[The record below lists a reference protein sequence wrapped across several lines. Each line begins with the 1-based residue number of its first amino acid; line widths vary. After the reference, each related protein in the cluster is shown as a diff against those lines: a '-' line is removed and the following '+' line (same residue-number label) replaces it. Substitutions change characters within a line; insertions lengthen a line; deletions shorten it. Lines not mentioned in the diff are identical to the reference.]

1 MNNSLYSIESE
12 LRQLFNQIGE
22 NDGEITPEQETQL
35 AITQAQLEGKGVSYA
50 LVIRECD
57 TTVSAI
63 DSEIERLTKL
73 KSKSQNL
80 SKKLKENISNAMKE
94 FGVEKIESAIIKLSF
109 RSSKETVIE
118 DETKLPDSCF
128 TVKTTRT
135 VSKTEVKKLIEE
147 GQVLEGA
154 YIRENKSL
162 QIK

>member
-12 LRQLFNQIGE
+12 LRQLLNQIGE

-57 TTVSAI
+57 ATVTAI

-118 DETKLPDSCF
+118 DETKLPESCF
-128 TVKTTRT
+128 TVKTIRT

-147 GQVLEGA
+147 GQILEGA

>member
-1 MNNSLYSIESE
+1 MSNSLYNISNE
-12 LRQLFNQIGE
+12 LRQLFNSIND
-22 NDGEITPEQETQL
+22 NDGEVTPEQEAAL
-35 AITQAQLEGKGVSYA
+35 VITQNQLEGKGVSYA

-57 TTVSAI
+57 SRVTAI
-63 DSEIERLTKL
+63 DNEIERLTKL
-73 KSKSQNL
+73 KTQQQNL
-80 SKKLKENISNAMKE
+80 SKKLKQNISDAMKE

-118 DETKLPDSCF
+118 DETKLPESCF

-147 GQVLEGA
+147 GQVLAGA

>member
-1 MNNSLYSIESE
+1 MSNSLYHISND
-12 LRQLFNQIGE
+12 LRQLFNEIGN
-22 NDGEITPEQETQL
+22 NDGEVTPEQETAL
-35 AITQAQLEGKGVSYA
+35 AITQDQLEGKGVSYA
-50 LVIRECD
+50 LVIRECESN
-57 TTVSAI
+57 VIAI
-63 DSEIERLTKL
+63 DAEIERLTKL
-73 KSKSQNL
+73 KEKSKSL

-94 FGVEKIESAIIKLSF
+94 FNIEKIDSAIIKLSF

-118 DETKLPDSCF
+118 DENLLPDSCF

-147 GQVLEGA
+147 GNKINGA